1 MNPWSFIAPAGQGRM
16 PHLRRRTNGP
26 TIRLVIANEK
36 GGVGKTTAAL
46 NTGADLAAQGFA
58 VLIVEVDL
66 STRLGYYVAGGGRRG
81 VLDLPVNTTSYVLY
95 TSEAARYGV
104 EANVWGVNV
113 PWLLEHVPTSGV
125 GEMPDVVVHR
135 GWTHPQLMH
144 VLPSNRRLADLDDPE
159 RLRSVNT
166 DMSPFTPQAVLTRS
180 LNAVAVA
187 YDVILIDT
195 GPAITPTRLGAI
207 FAASHMVILG
217 GLDIDSVNEIDATMA
232 TCQQVIAQAPRL
244 GMSPPRYLGLALNRF
259 HPDDRQNDV
268 PLLEAYTQHHLDP
281 ESGRI
286 EEAWIDLP
294 FLGAI
299 RADPDELRM
308 KGAMNRRR
316 PLILNEPACDIA
328 GDFHRLTINIQR
340 ECGLP
345 LPVGER

>member
-1 MNPWSFIAPAGQGRM
+1 V

-66 STRLGYYVAGGGRRG
+66 STRLGYYVAGDGRRG
-81 VLDLPVNTTSYVLY
+81 VLDLPLYTTSFVLY
-95 TSEAARYGV
+95 TSQAARYGV
-104 EANVWGVNV
+104 AENVWGVDV
-113 PWLLEHVPTSGV
+113 PWLLDHVPTGGV
-125 GEMPDVVVHR
+125 GDMPDVVVHR
-135 GWTHPQLMH
+135 GWTHPQLLH

-159 RLRSVNT
+159 RLRGVNA

-180 LNAVAVA
+180 LNAVAIA

-244 GMSPPRYLGLALNRF
+244 GICQQVIAQAPRLGMISPRYLGLALNRF

-268 PLLEAYTQHHLDP
+268 PLLEAYTQRHLDP
-281 ESGRI
+281 ETGQL
-286 EEAWIDLP
+286 EDAWIDLP

-316 PLILNEPACDIA
+316 PLILNEPTCDIA
-328 GDFHRLTINIQR
+328 ADFHRLTINIQR